1 MPVTRRV
8 HLQQTLLV
16 VLRTLIGW
24 HFLYEGYTK
33 LLHPAW
39 SQSGAQ
45 LPAWSSAGYLRAAT
59 GPLAP
64 LFHWMGSS
72 SWIGAFDLAIAVALT
87 VVGLSLMLGLFTQ
100 GGCSGAIVLL
110 VIFYLSAIPIGD
122 ADARAE
128 GTYLLVNKNL
138 IEACALAVLWTF
150 RTGSIAGLDRLW
162 TVSSGQRVSA
172 QEATV

>member
-1 MPVTRRV
+1 MSTTRGV
-8 HLQQTLLV
+8 NLQQTLLV

-39 SQSGAQ
+39 SSSGAP
-45 LPAWSSAGYLRAAT
+45 LPAWSSSAYLKAAT

-64 LFHWMGSS
+64 LLHWMAGS
-72 SWIGAFDLAIAVALT
+72 SWIGSVDFAIAVALT
-87 VVGLSLMLGLFTQ
+87 LVGLSLMLGLFTQ
-100 GGCSGAIVLL
+100 VGCSGAIVLL
-110 VIFYLSAIPIGD
+110 ATFYLSAVPIGE
-122 ADARAE
+122 ADARGE

-138 IEACALAVLWTF
+138 IEACAIAVLLAF

-162 TVSSGQRVSA
+162 TRSSGERVSA